1 MSNVRITILSENSTA
16 DPVFLTEHGLS
27 LWIECSDRRV
37 LFDTGQSDQLVR
49 NAEALG
55 IDLSEAEAIVLSH
68 GHYDHTGGLATV
80 LNIAADARIY
90 LHPAAVEAKYS
101 RKADG
106 ARYIGMPD
114 SARKAIEGRDVVWTA
129 AATEI
134 VPGMIATGEVPR
146 SSSFEE
152 VGGAFF
158 LDEDCKEADQLADD
172 QSLFVESEKGL
183 VVIAGCAHSGIVNTV
198 DYVAELT
205 GDKRMHAVFGGM
217 HLLRAGEMRIART
230 IEAFKKYEIQKIVP
244 LHCTGQAAVESFAD
258 AFADACLSLGVGG
271 RITFC

>member
-1 MSNVRITILSENSTA
+1 MSHVRITILSENSTA

-27 LWIECSDRRV
+27 LWIEYGDRRV

-55 IDLSEAEAIVLSH
+55 IDLCEAEAIVLSH

-80 LNIAADARIY
+80 LNIAADAKIY
-90 LHPAAVEAKYS
+90 LHPAAIEPKYS

-106 ARYIGMPD
+106 ARYIGMPE
-114 SARKAIEGRDVVWTA
+114 SARKAIDGRDVVWTVT
-129 AATEI
+129 ATEI

-158 LDEDCKEADQLADD
+158 LDEDCKEADQLTDD
-172 QSLFVESEKGL
+172 QSLFFESEKGL

-198 DYVAELT
+198 DYIAELT

-217 HLLRAGEMRIART
+217 HLLRAGEMRLERT
-230 IEAFKKYEIQKIVP
+230 IEAFRRYEIQRLVP
-244 LHCTGQAAVESFAD
+244 LHCTGQRAVESFRR
-258 AFADACLSLGVGG
+258 AFGDACLLLGVGG